1 MNEHEIKQ
9 LRYQSVLYER
19 LCEAFSSL
27 NDSELSSLTLLEVKL
42 ARGKK
47 DADLFIEAS
56 EFDKNERNRLISKL
70 QKASG
75 YLSQYVLASEGWFQ
89 APKLHFKMDDT
100 LKKTNRLDEIFEQI
114 SKGK

>member
-9 LRYQSVLYER
+9 LRYQSILYER
-19 LCEAFSSL
+19 LCEAISSL
-27 NDSELSSLTLLEVKL
+27 NDSELNSLTLLEVRL

-47 DADLFIEAS
+47 DADLYIEAS
-56 EFDKNERNRLISKL
+56 EFSKQERSRLISKL

-75 YLSQYVLASEGWFQ
+75 YLSSYILSSEGWYQ

-100 LKKTNRLDEIFEQI
+100 LAKTNRLDEIFNKI